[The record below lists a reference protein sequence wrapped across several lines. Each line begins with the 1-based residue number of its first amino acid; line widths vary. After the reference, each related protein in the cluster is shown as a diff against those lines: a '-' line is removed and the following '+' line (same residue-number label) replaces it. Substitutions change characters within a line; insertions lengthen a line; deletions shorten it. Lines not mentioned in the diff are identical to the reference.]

1 MDLTTIQKVADDI
14 LSITIQWATNIAKAA
29 CEVMSKEI
37 KNQSFTSLEELESF
51 FLQWRKMLEEARS
64 TEPMLFNA
72 MKYAEYT
79 YKKGTSTDIEIRK
92 NELAKAF
99 DDYLE
104 LIKSND
110 KRIMD
115 TAAQIVRT
123 ANKVFTHCH
132 SSTVTRTLIQA
143 HKNNPDLKVWN
154 TETRP
159 LYQGRKTSKELVD
172 AGIKTTMVT
181 DSSAPY
187 FIDRKV
193 EHDVDVDMVILWC
206 DAIKRNGNIVNKV
219 GSFSISLSAHTSEIP
234 VYIEANLL
242 KVDVNNTV
250 KIETRWWE
258 ELWPEAPKEL
268 TIINYAFDTVPWEYI
283 AWLVTEFWI
292 ISPSDVEKI
301 VHQYYPWMI

>member
-1 MDLTTIQKVADDI
+1 MNIEAIKKVADDI

-37 KNQSFTSLEELESF
+37 KNQSFVSLQELETF
-51 FLQWRKMLEEARS
+51 FSQWRKLLEEARS

-72 MKYAEYT
+72 MKYAEYIYT
-79 YKKGTSTDIEIRK
+79 TSKSTDIETRK

-115 TAAQIVRT
+115 TAAQIIRT

-132 SSTVTRTLIQA
+132 SSTVTRTIIQA

-172 AGIKTTMVT
+172 AWIKTTMVT

-219 GSFSISLSAHTSEIP
+219 GSFSISLSAHTSEVP
-234 VYIEANLL
+234 LYIEANLL

-268 TIINYAFDTVPWEYI
+268 TIINYAFDMVPWEYI

-292 ISPSDVEKI
+292 ISPADVEKI